1 MTLDQMSDAELW
13 ALMNET
19 HRLLDLAEGAAMIMH
34 TPQLRAQMR
43 KHAATHRA
51 NFNALMAEYDSRR
64 PPQPEMTTDELRDEL
79 AEFA

>member
-43 KHAATHRA
+43 KHAAKHRA
-51 NFNALMAEYDSRR
+51 AFNELMAEYDRRR
-64 PPQPEMTTDELRDEL
+64 PPMPDMTTDELRAAL
-79 AEFA
+79 TA